1 MKDNNCRQNSQPEGK
16 GIGLPIDGMSSNMV
30 NVFDGDRTESKL
42 RIEGYDIMG
51 ILIGS
56 SGEKGEF
63 SLQIDDVRLK

>member
-1 MKDNNCRQNSQPEGK
+1 
-16 GIGLPIDGMSSNMV
+16 MSSNMV